1 MHFARGAAA
10 VTTLLN
16 KQDVIG
22 RNSISDTTLLALLD
36 FRNAINQG
44 FVSSSIYRVSVV
56 IYLTMKLVVLILT
69 FLAVSVEL
77 GNCQYDY
84 SYGDYYNDYPAALTP
99 REARF
104 DARDARF
111 EARDAREA
119 REARFE
125 AREARSAPEAREARF
140 RHGRRQLF
148 SPFARPAP
156 SSRGFLSQFT
166 TGRPTW
172 TPYPGTLVTL
182 QLLSQLQIVP
192 TILNIF
198 FRVGVMN
205 CNRPNC
211 ARLFRSFKFK
221 PGQGKCK

>member
-1 MHFARGAAA
+1 MHFAKEAAT

-84 SYGDYYNDYPAALTP
+84 SYGDYYNDYYNDYPAALTP

-111 EARDAREA
+111 EARDA

-192 TILNIF
+192 TILKF
-198 FRVGVMN
+198 F
-205 CNRPNC
+205 
-211 ARLFRSFKFK
+211 LELE
-221 PGQGKCK
+221 